1 MKPKVSVYIATSLDG
16 FIARKNGALD
26 WLNGGD
32 EQGAEDY
39 GYQEFMDSVDVLVVG
54 RKTFEKAL
62 TFGEWPY
69 RGKKVVVLSTGAPSI
84 PGSLHD
90 SVTVLSSS
98 PKDLVEHLSSQG
110 ATHLYIDG
118 GITIQHFIAAG
129 LVDEMIITRIPIL
142 IGDGVPLFG
151 PLNEDVKLTH
161 IATRQ
166 FDNGYV
172 QSKYRFTKNAS
183 QVILANGLKRSR

>member
-1 MKPKVSVYIATSLDG
+1 MLNKEMSVKPKVSIYIATSLDG
-16 FIARKNGALD
+16 FIARKNGDLD
-26 WLNGGD
+26 WLTNGK
-32 EQGAEDY
+32 EQGGEDY
-39 GYQEFMDSVDVLVVG
+39 GYQGFMDSVDVLVMG

-84 PGSLHD
+84 PDSLRN
-90 SVTVLSSS
+90 SVTVLSLG
-98 PKDLVEHLSSQG
+98 PKDLFEHFSSQG

-118 GITIQHFIAAG
+118 GITIQRFIAAA
-129 LVDEMIITRIPIL
+129 LVDEMTITRIPIL
-142 IGDGVPLFG
+142 IGEGLPLFG

-166 FDNGYV
+166 FENGYV
-172 QSKYRFTKNAS
+172 QSKYRFTKNA
-183 QVILANGLKRSR
+183 